1 MYMYIYMTKNSSSA
15 TYAVRIIQ
23 IWYFLVQ
30 RCPVVIKF
38 RVNRGSTVFQIQ
50 YHVLN
55 TFNAL
60 L

>member
-30 RCPVVIKF
+30 RCPVVLNFEI
-38 RVNRGSTVFQIQ
+38 FQIQ